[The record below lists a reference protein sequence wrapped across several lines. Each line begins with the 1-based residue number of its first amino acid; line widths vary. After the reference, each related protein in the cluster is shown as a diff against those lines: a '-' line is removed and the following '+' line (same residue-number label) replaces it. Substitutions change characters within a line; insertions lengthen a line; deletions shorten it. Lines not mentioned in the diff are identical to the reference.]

1 MIKTMHVTL
10 YGSETGVE
18 ELRAFLRDTLKLP
31 SFDAGGGWL
40 IFYLPGEVGCH
51 PDEGKRDRDPVGQEL
66 GFSCEDLDQTVAEL
80 KERGVQFVRDI
91 EDAGWGRL
99 TRFRM
104 PGGLEAD
111 LYEPRYR
118 KPRARHRNRR

>member
-1 MIKTMHVTL
+1 MIKGLHVTL
-10 YGSETGVE
+10 YASEDKTD
-18 ELRAFLRDTLKLP
+18 ELREFLRDTLKLP

-40 IFYLPGEVGCH
+40 IFSLPGEVGCH
-51 PDEGKRDRDPVGQEL
+51 PDEDKRDRDPVAQEL
-66 GFSCEDLDQTVAEL
+66 GFSCENLDKTVADL
-80 KERGVQFVRDI
+80 KQRGVTFTREI

-99 TRFRM
+99 TRFRL

-118 KPRARHRNRR
+118 KPKAR

>member
-1 MIKTMHVTL
+1 MINRVHVTL
-10 YGSETGVE
+10 FSSEGTVE
-18 ELRAFLRDTLKLP
+18 ELRSFLRDTLRLP

-40 IFYLPGEVGCH
+40 IFDLPGEIGCH
-51 PDEGKRDRDPVGQEL
+51 PDYEDGGAVEVGQEL
-66 GFSCEDLDQTVAEL
+66 GFSCDDLDKTVAEL
-80 KERGVQFVRDI
+80 KERGVEFVREI

-99 TRFRM
+99 TLFRM

-118 KPRARHRNRR
+118 APAR

>member
-1 MIKTMHVTL
+1 MIKGVHVTL
-10 YGSETGVE
+10 YSSDKRTE

-31 SFDAGGGWL
+31 SFDPGGGWL
-40 IFYLPGEVGCH
+40 LFPLPGEVGCH
-51 PDEGKRDRDPVGQEL
+51 PDEDKGDGDPVAQEL
-66 GFSCEDLDQTVAEL
+66 GFSCDDLDRTVAEL
-80 KERGVQFVRDI
+80 KERGVEFVREI

-118 KPRARHRNRR
+118 APHGG